1 MNILGIIPA
10 RAGSV
15 GVPGKNV
22 RLLLGRPVISYTVE
36 AARAA
41 RQINYLAVSSDDPQ
55 VEDICRRQNLEF
67 IARPKE
73 LAGNTSQIDDAMRHC
88 VCEIEREK
96 RITIDIAVLLYAN
109 VAVRAEGII
118 DRAIERLIETD
129 ADSVQTV
136 IEPGKFHPY
145 WLYQLDGDKAAKYI
159 ENNIYRR
166 QELPKLYAIDGAVGA
181 VKRQPL
187 MNAAGS
193 ENPHAFWGNDRRV
206 IIQEPH
212 ETVDIDSI
220 KDFYLAEAALRHIEE
235 DVGCEA

>member
-15 GVPGKNV
+15 GVPGKNI
-22 RLLLGRPVISYTVE
+22 RLLLGRPVISYTIE
-36 AARAA
+36 AAQAA
-41 RQINYLAVSSDDPQ
+41 RLINYLAVSSDDPQ
-55 VEDICRRQNLEF
+55 VRDICRGQNLDF
-67 IARPKE
+67 VNRPKE
-73 LAGNTSQIDDAMRHC
+73 LAGNASQIDDAMRHC
-88 VCEIEREK
+88 VKEIESR
-96 RITIDIAVLLYAN
+96 RNIIIDIAVLLYAN
-109 VAVRAEGII
+109 VAVRAAGII
-118 DRAIERLIETD
+118 DRVIERLIETG

-181 VKRQPL
+181 VKRQAL

-193 ENPHAFWGNDRRV
+193 ENPHAFWGDDRRV

-212 ETVDIDSI
+212 ETVDIDSV
-220 KDFYLAEAALRHIEE
+220 KDFYLAEAALRHIQEA
-235 DVGCEA
+235 VGCEA